1 MNDLKPFTLT
11 VKVCPKNIDF
21 LNKVFEAYDDLAVVS
36 TVDSKTG
43 LLLVRGFGKL
53 GPIRRILRGLP
64 FNVEIVK
71 EEQYVEEI

>member
-21 LNKVFEAYDDLAVVS
+21 LNKTFEAYDNLAVVS
-36 TVDSKTG
+36 TVDSSEG

-64 FNVEIVK
+64 FNLEIIK
-71 EEQYVEEI
+71 EYQYVEEV